1 MIHDR
6 VRVPLLRVG
15 FASYGL
21 GMRSRTLVG
30 LALVVGFVGVVVEAA
45 ANNQC
50 PASALGACARIHLE
64 MMRPRSGAPTQ
75 LVAVPM
81 RGDARHG

>member
-1 MIHDR
+1 
-6 VRVPLLRVG
+6 
-15 FASYGL
+15 
-21 GMRSRTLVG
+21 MRLRTLVG
-30 LALVVGFVGVVVEAA
+30 SVFVVGFVGVVVEAA
-45 ANNQC
+45 ATNQC

-64 MMRPRSGAPTQ
+64 IMRPRSGAPTQ

>member
-1 MIHDR
+1 
-6 VRVPLLRVG
+6 
-15 FASYGL
+15 
-21 GMRSRTLVG
+21 MRFRTLVG

-50 PASALGACARIHLE
+50 PASELGACARIHLE

>member
-1 MIHDR
+1 
-6 VRVPLLRVG
+6 
-15 FASYGL
+15 
-21 GMRSRTLVG
+21 MRLRTLVG
-30 LALVVGFVGVVVEAA
+30 SVFVVGFVGVVVEAA
-45 ANNQC
+45 AINQC

-64 MMRPRSGAPTQ
+64 IMRPRSGAPTQ